1 MHLFG
6 CTVRKWGKFLMK
18 TQNCKDL
25 MICYLLQVKLGA
37 LDATV
42 HTVKSSQYGVQGYPT
57 IKYFPPGKK
66 DASSASEYNGG
77 RTGSDIV
84 NWALEMLAENVP
96 APEVK
101 QVFLFYSVQKRVVGV
116 WRSSFLEILK
126 RHLSNCCILRFFHSD
141 NFTDSFRCPSLVLCD
156 HYKHSL

>member
-1 MHLFG
+1 
-6 CTVRKWGKFLMK
+6 
-18 TQNCKDL
+18 

-37 LDATV
+37 VDATV

-84 NWALEMLAENVP
+84 NWALEILAENVP

-101 QVFLFYSVQKRVVGV
+101 QVFPFYSVQKRVVGFGEAPSWKYSRCIGLTV
-116 WRSSFLEILK
+116 VSLDSSSQIASQTAADV
-126 RHLSNCCILRFFHSD
+126 R
-141 NFTDSFRCPSLVLCD
+141 V
-156 HYKHSL
+156 

>member
-1 MHLFG
+1 MYTAEKDVITSKIK
-6 CTVRKWGKFLMK
+6 CDKFSLK
-18 TQNCKDL
+18 SQNCKKL

-84 NWALEMLAENVP
+84 NWALDMLAENVP

-101 QVFLFYSVQKRVVGV
+101 QVFLFYSVQKRVVEFGEV
-116 WRSSFLEILK
+116 PSRKYSLGIAVTVVSLDSSTEIASQTAADV
-126 RHLSNCCILRFFHSD
+126 R
-141 NFTDSFRCPSLVLCD
+141 V
-156 HYKHSL
+156 

>member
-1 MHLFG
+1 
-6 CTVRKWGKFLMK
+6 MK
-18 TQNCKDL
+18 AQNCKEL
-25 MICYLLQVKLGA
+25 MVYYFLQVKLGA

-57 IKYFPPGKK
+57 IKYFPSGKK

-84 NWALEMLAENVP
+84 NWALAILTENVP

-101 QVFLFYSVQKRVVGV
+101 QVFLFYSVQKRVVGFWKAPSWKYSRGITV
-116 WRSSFLEILK
+116 TVVSLDSSTQIASQTAAVV
-126 RHLSNCCILRFFHSD
+126 R
-141 NFTDSFRCPSLVLCD
+141 V
-156 HYKHSL
+156 